1 MFGTRLR
8 STLVFLCSL
17 LLAACAQDPAPPTE
31 HSFTVAVIPDTQNY
45 VDFTLQKS
53 AGFPL
58 DSSTLFIQQMEYI
71 AGKGVTSG
79 GDIVFVASVGDV
91 WQHVFSKSDP
101 EHVNR
106 GIFAVPSEMGF
117 DLLIRPDETQNIEI
131 PKAIEGYQLISQA
144 GIPFGVAPGNH
155 DYDAWWAAAIAGADT
170 STGELPPEQLQV
182 HIGGLDAFRS
192 AFGSDTLFFRN
203 KDWYISAFDGGSSSA
218 QIFTAGGYRFLH
230 LAFEMQAG
238 DAVLAWAQ
246 DVLDANPGL
255 PTLITTHDF
264 LNPRGERLPYAN
276 MNLALVDPGHNNSS
290 EQIWEKF
297 IRQNDQILMVLS
309 GHQLG
314 QALRIDDNAF
324 GHKVYQLLADYQGR
338 GQVGL
343 DTGAERKADGSITGI
358 GDGWY
363 REMTFYLS
371 AEHPRV
377 EVKTYSTHY
386 QHYAGELNTY
396 AQWYRPQ
403 EQPAMSDAEF
413 LQADEFVL
421 DLDDFY
427 SRFGQPVP

>member
-1 MFGTRLR
+1 
-8 STLVFLCSL
+8 
-17 LLAACAQDPAPPTE
+17 
-31 HSFTVAVIPDTQNY
+31 
-45 VDFTLQKS
+45 
-53 AGFPL
+53 
-58 DSSTLFIQQMEYI
+58 
-71 AGKGVTSG
+71 
-79 GDIVFVASVGDV
+79 
-91 WQHVFSKSDP
+91 
-101 EHVNR
+101 
-106 GIFAVPSEMGF
+106 VPSDLGF

-192 AFGSDTLFFRN
+192 AFGSDTPFFRN
-203 KDWYISAFDGGSSSA
+203 KDWYINAFDGGSSSA

-343 DTGAERKADGSITGI
+343 DAGAEREADGPITGI

-363 REMTFYLS
+363 REMTFYLG
-371 AEHPRV
+371 A
-377 EVKTYSTHY
+377 
-386 QHYAGELNTY
+386 
-396 AQWYRPQ
+396 
-403 EQPAMSDAEF
+403 
-413 LQADEFVL
+413 
-421 DLDDFY
+421 
-427 SRFGQPVP
+427 